1 MMTPVAL
8 IQTTVL
14 MGLLVLAGGAWAVLY
29 CLARTRAR
37 SGLLRAARGCY
48 ALALVLAL
56 AIATLTPLAPGWKL
70 LIVASALAY
79 AAIPPITL
87 RYLQGLHEEPEARP

>member
-1 MMTPVAL
+1 MTPESL

-29 CLARTRAR
+29 CLGQVRGDARL
-37 SGLLRAARGCY
+37 SRAARACY
-48 ALALVLAL
+48 ALALALAL
-56 AIATLTPLAPGWKL
+56 AIAVLTPLALGWKL
-70 LIVASALAY
+70 LIIASALAY

-87 RYLQGLHEEPEARP
+87 RYLQGLHEEPEVRP

>member
-1 MMTPVAL
+1 MTPESL

-29 CLARTRAR
+29 CLGRVRAAPR
-37 SGLLRAARGCY
+37 LARAARGCY
-48 ALALVLAL
+48 ALAL
-56 AIATLTPLAPGWKL
+56 AIALLTPLTLGWKL
-70 LIVASALAY
+70 LILASALAY

-87 RYLQGLHEEPEARP
+87 RYLQGLHEEPEVRS

>member
-1 MMTPVAL
+1 MTPESL

-14 MGLLVLAGGAWAVLY
+14 MGLLVLAGGAWGVLY
-29 CLARTRAR
+29 CLGKARAR
-37 SGLLRAARGCY
+37 SDLLHAGAACY
-48 ALALVLAL
+48 VLAL
-56 AIATLTPLAPGWKL
+56 GLAVAISLYSPLTFGWKL

-87 RYLQGLHEEPEARP
+87 RYLKSLHEGEEV

>member
-1 MMTPVAL
+1 MTPDAL
-8 IQTTVL
+8 ITTTVL

-29 CLARTRAR
+29 CVGRMRAR
-37 SGLLRAARGCY
+37 GALVRAGIASYGVAL
-48 ALALVLAL
+48 ALALV
-56 AIATLTPLAPGWKL
+56 IAVVSPLDFGWKL

-87 RYLQGLHEEPEARP
+87 RYLERMHSDEEAHS

>member
-1 MMTPVAL
+1 MTPAAV

-29 CLARTRAR
+29 CLGQVRAAPR
-37 SGLLRAARGCY
+37 LARAARGCY
-48 ALALVLAL
+48 ALALALAL
-56 AIATLTPLAPGWKL
+56 AIALLTPLDFGWKL

-87 RYLQGLHEEPEARP
+87 RYLRGLHEEPEVNP

>member
-1 MMTPVAL
+1 MTPVAL

-29 CLARTRAR
+29 CLARTRAQPR
-37 SGLLRAARGCY
+37 LLQAARGCY
-48 ALALVLAL
+48 ALALAIAL
-56 AIATLTPLAPGWKL
+56 AIALLTPLAPGWKL
-70 LIVASALAY
+70 LVLASALAY

-87 RYLQGLHEEPEARP
+87 RYLQGLHDEPEVRS